1 MVSHF
6 IADAQLWPVGLFIA
20 KGPQSLDMHQQMLS
34 AWDEWLARRSPF
46 IALRIYLD
54 HASLETAEGVGKLT
68 KTWLQGGAAEAIR
81 SYVSAMLIAVPP
93 EDHGRMKA
101 MSVEAAFGVPGGVF
115 ADLAD
120 AFASIGPEA
129 ISPEVARGLA
139 RLIRIHQARFGD

>member
-6 IADAQLWPVGLFIA
+6 IADAQFWPVGLFVA

-34 AWDEWLARRSPF
+34 AWDEWLAQRVPF
-46 IALRIYLD
+46 IALRVYCD
-54 HASLETAEGVGKLT
+54 PASLKVAEGVGKLT

-81 SYVSAMLIAVPP
+81 RHVSAMLIVVPP
-93 EDHGRMKA
+93 SDHGRMKA

-120 AFASIGPEA
+120 ALTWIGPEV
-129 ISPEVARGLA
+129 ISPKVARGLA
-139 RLIRIHQARFGD
+139 RLIDSHRE